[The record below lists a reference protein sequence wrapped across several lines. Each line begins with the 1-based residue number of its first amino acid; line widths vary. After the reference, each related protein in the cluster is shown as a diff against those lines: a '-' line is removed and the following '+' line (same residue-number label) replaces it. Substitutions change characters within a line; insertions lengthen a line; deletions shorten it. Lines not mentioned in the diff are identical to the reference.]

1 MAQTA
6 LTEGL
11 RAVEA
16 EIAANRAERALELC
30 QQLQTRYPRAL
41 HVQRVL
47 GEAFLAL
54 RKSREALGALDR
66 ALAGNP
72 EDARAY
78 CARAI
83 VQQIQGDSTAAL
95 AWYHRACDITPDDA
109 VLRSAYNE
117 LAAARGQPPYA
128 PTRVG
133 LARLYLRGDLYDH
146 AIREWE
152 SILAEQPDHLEAQV
166 GLAESLWRAGH
177 LAAAVERCQRTLAN
191 VPSCVKP
198 MLILAAIEHD
208 AGRGDDAQRI
218 MRRAAE
224 LDPDARIA
232 QTLFADRL
240 AAGDI
245 SLRALLFGEPRFTR
259 PTGAPADARAATG
272 RPAVRSQPVAS
283 QPVASQPRGDPYA
296 PASGGPPPPM
306 PPVPGPAPVPAPA
319 RPGALPPD
327 FHTIF
332 AETEYMLWD
341 REEEESQARL
351 ARGAAQV
358 PGQPPQSG
366 PTAPYAGGAPPTPG
380 MNGDTTAHMAAFVP
394 PAMRQAGMTMDE
406 TEARAAINW
415 ISWLR
420 AQGARAQ
427 GGSGGARSVRP
438 AQGTGAGPLPPS
450 AAAGGARPTRPVT
463 PIGPGS
469 LPTGPLP
476 PPSPEALR
484 QMFAELGDDT
494 ASLRIVEGQVV
505 ESSVAPQSP
514 GAPPPRDTA
523 GYDGADQ
530 SADVADAASPP
541 DARVTREITP
551 VDFRDE
557 GDGGEEYGSDAPD
570 ASQQPVTLEEL
581 EGAYSGSGF
590 RAMELHPGELALLA
604 SQNGLDVGGGGD
616 TAGREAVRLPAEEH
630 AAGDAPAQ
638 APVVR
643 ASAAPAAT
651 GPAPEPA
658 PVEREPQDYAER
670 LERARRRRDDGALPE
685 AVADYRLILKNAP
698 DLLPDVL
705 DDLDGLLAEHS
716 DQPEVHR
723 LAGDARIQQGDYLS
737 AIEAYNRAVALSQA
751 QND

>member
-6 LTEGL
+6 VSEGL

-16 EIAANRAERALELC
+16 EIAAGRAERALELC
-30 QQLQTRYPRAL
+30 QQLQTRYPRSL

-54 RKSREALGALDR
+54 RKPREALGALDR

-95 AWYHRACDITPDDA
+95 AWYRRACDITPDDA
-109 VLRSAYNE
+109 LLLSAYNE
-117 LAAARGQPPYA
+117 LAAARGQPQYA

-224 LDPDARIA
+224 LDPDARIG

-240 AAGDI
+240 AAGDT

-259 PTGAPADARAATG
+259 PTGAPADPRAPTG

-283 QPVASQPRGDPYA
+283 QPRGDPYA
-296 PASGGPPPPM
+296 PSPGSPGSPAGPYPM
-306 PPVPGPAPVPAPA
+306 PPSPMPGPSPT

-341 REEEESQARL
+341 REDEEPRARQAG
-351 ARGAAQV
+351 GAAPR
-358 PGQPPQSG
+358 PGQPPQTG
-366 PTAPYAGGAPPTPG
+366 PLPPLAGGVPPAPG
-380 MNGDTTAHMAAFVP
+380 VNSDTTAHMAAFVP

-427 GGSGGARSVRP
+427 DGSGGARPARP
-438 AQGTGAGPLPPS
+438 AQGAGLIPPPG
-450 AAAGGARPTRPVT
+450 AAGGARPTRPVT

-494 ASLRIVEGQVV
+494 ASQRIVEGQVV
-505 ESSVAPQSP
+505 ESSVAPRPSAV
-514 GAPPPRDTA
+514 APPGDMAR
-523 GYDGADQ
+523 YDGESQ
-530 SADVADAASPP
+530 PEDVDDAAQPP
-541 DARVTREITP
+541 VARMAREA
-551 VDFRDE
+551 VGAGFRDDGSSGE
-557 GDGGEEYGSDAPD
+557 GYASEAPDD
-570 ASQQPVTLEEL
+570 ASQRPVTLEEL

-604 SQNGLDVGGGGD
+604 SQSGLDLGGGSD
-616 TAGREAVRLPAEEH
+616 TAGHEAVRLPVEEH
-630 AAGDAPAQ
+630 MSVHAADEAI
-638 APVVR
+638 PV
-643 ASAAPAAT
+643 AAAPTARELA
-651 GPAPEPA
+651 PEPEPA
-658 PVEREPQDYAER
+658 PAEHEPQDYAER
-670 LERARRRRDDGALPE
+670 LERARRRRDDGAVPE
-685 AVADYRLILKNAP
+685 AVNDYRLILKNAP
-698 DLLPDVL
+698 DLLPEVLGDL
-705 DDLDGLLAEHS
+705 DDLLAEHA

-723 LAGDARIQQGDYLS
+723 LVGDARIRQGDYLS